1 MTAEKCEVL
10 LFFSI
15 FVFSHV
21 GQKCGRFWCV
31 LIFSSFRSEETG
43 TLNVSGGWE
52 TEGLAD
58 LGKFLIPN
66 MTCTVET
73 CLEPYRRLLFNLPSS
88 ENDSD
93 KLIFNSRL
101 LEGCSGTLWPSQE
114 GGSPLPQTPNMFLVY
129 EVGDKLMGAAMLQL
143 ECWMLSAQPDAEC
156 CNLDAERSMLNGGCH
171 RLDAACGMLDARC
184 CMTHAACWTLDAECW
199 TRLLIAS
206 CEISKLL

>member
-1 MTAEKCEVL
+1 MCFDIFK
-10 LFFSI
+10 FSI
-15 FVFSHV
+15 
-21 GQKCGRFWCV
+21 GRNWNPQRV
-31 LIFSSFRSEETG
+31 RRVRNWGSGRLGEVSDSEY
-43 TLNVSGGWE
+43 
-52 TEGLAD
+52 D
-58 LGKFLIPN
+58 LYSR
-66 MTCTVET
+66 TR
-73 CLEPYRRLLFNLPSS
+73 LEPYRRLLFNLPSS

-114 GGSPLPQTPNMFLVY
+114 GGSPPPQTPNMFLVY